1 MISINVSQDKMVH
14 LASTFGCEIGTMPF
28 IYLGLPMG
36 TSKPRVDDFSP
47 MMDRVGCWYFFDT
60 LVIVTEKIY
69 YIKNYASGQIYH
81 CSTSPG
87 SISGIVIYIL
97 PQRRTDKG
105 NILIT
110 YTYDG

>member
-1 MISINVSQDKMVH
+1 MDVGLAAAPSLH
-14 LASTFGCEIGTMPF
+14 LLLASVLLAPLLDEATPTSGKLLVFNND
-28 IYLGLPMG
+28 IYNLE
-36 TSKPRVDDFSP
+36 R
-47 MMDRVGCWYFFDT
+47 
-60 LVIVTEKIY
+60 IY
-69 YIKNYASGQIYH
+69 IFEESASAQIYH